1 MSVRPVPTYQQRI
14 SGRLVPAFINS
25 LGYWSDRSCFQF
37 SDSCPLRPILQAA
50 CILFLR
56 AFCVFPCAFILAH
69 FQCIF
74 KFFLEIL
81 FRFYMQSLKN
91 CVAAIIPECRK
102 FTFLRAF
109 LYCVLLLI
117 MLYYDYSFRYFIFKK
132 DAEPSELQCQILWD
146 PSFMKMTGRL
156 PFRSTTEKGYKI
168 QQFTF

>member
-56 AFCVFPCAFILAH
+56 AFCIFSCAFILAH

-81 FRFYMQSLKN
+81 FRFYMQSLKKL
-91 CVAAIIPECRK
+91 CCCRHNPRMSQVCI
-102 FTFLRAF
+102 FACFFMLRAF
-109 LYCVLLLI
+109 T
-117 MLYYDYSFRYFIFKK
+117 YY
-132 DAEPSELQCQILWD
+132 AILWL
-146 PSFMKMTGRL
+146 FFQIFYFQKRRRA
-156 PFRSTTEKGYKI
+156 FRITMSNFVGSIVYENDWQIAVQVDDGKRI
-168 QQFTF
+168 